1 MLTEEKI
8 KVIVEKSIIGSNI
21 FIVDIKLG
29 SSNRVNVFI
38 DSNEG
43 ITINECSELH
53 RRIIEDIEKYCKDF
67 VLQVSSPGIDSHF
80 KVIRQY
86 QKNIGKELKIITM
99 DGNKSIGK
107 LLSAN
112 EKELC
117 LEEVSNS
124 FKGRTE
130 EKLKEIIT
138 IKMNFIKS
146 AKLVLCL

>member
-146 AKLVLCL
+146 AKIVLCL